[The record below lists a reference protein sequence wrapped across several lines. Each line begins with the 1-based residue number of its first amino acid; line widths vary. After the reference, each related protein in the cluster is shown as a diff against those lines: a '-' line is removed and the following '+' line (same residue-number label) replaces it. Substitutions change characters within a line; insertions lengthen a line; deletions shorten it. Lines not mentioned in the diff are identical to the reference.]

1 MPSCLL
7 DASAVIALLANEPG
21 AERVRDWIRTGEAG
35 LATVNLAEVA
45 ARLVAKG
52 AEPADAERQCR
63 LLGLELLPLDDRT
76 AFASAS
82 LLPRARSLG
91 LSLGDRVCLATA
103 QLHAVPAVTADR
115 AWAGF
120 PEVRVEVIR

>member
-7 DASAVIALLANEPG
+7 DASAVIALFANEPG
-21 AERVRDWIRTGEAG
+21 AERVREWIRTGEAG
-35 LATVNLAEVA
+35 LATVNLAEIA

-52 AEPADAERQCR
+52 AEPAAAERHCR

-82 LLPRARSLG
+82 LLPRTRRLG

-103 QLHAVPAVTADR
+103 QLHGVPAVTADR
-115 AWAGF
+115 TWAEV
-120 PEVRVEVIR
+120 PDVRVELIR